1 MPHGMG
7 SESKKGF
14 RLNASAP
21 LAGQPPVASARPIQ
35 QLILLEP
42 ADCWGQKIIGQ
53 HTIALARPIATA
65 YRDRAMDSRPT
76 SDSAELLWDY
86 IQTLDSEQKTIR
98 EVNNSALLL
107 AVETVLSLLKT
118 SLREILKAARQY
130 KPHLPVDKTI
140 VKLLKA
146 PHQIP
151 TRGTFLRLFR
161 EVPHQ
166 ALLKNLKD
174 QGEDGYTWIV
184 GDGWYSLF
192 ASPMF
197 NHQVARD
204 FWISFVQE
212 AKILNAVEMRS
223 AEGLLSQLHA
233 YATAPVVERFGCA
246 TVRKLLSARLRE
258 VQDEDTARNDAL
270 LQHALVAD
278 KFAVLLR
285 ILAWLVAD
293 RVVDIWEM
301 VEQEGMQDI
310 LPFDSL
316 LPAYDPATDQWSN
329 PTTRALEQLA
339 KRAGWQ
345 QKERAITFLGKLW
358 SKHTPDDKTEPS
370 SRMRL
375 LRNWEQR
382 KKGRPQFETLRSLA
396 HAVTV
401 KQALLAGDSPEGR
414 ESDTWLQAAILRIGE
429 TLSEIL
435 HRLNGLGIEERHIR
449 GIMDTYREEY
459 RFARA
464 ALGKPMSSS

>member
-1 MPHGMG
+1 
-7 SESKKGF
+7 
-14 RLNASAP
+14 
-21 LAGQPPVASARPIQ
+21 
-35 QLILLEP
+35 
-42 ADCWGQKIIGQ
+42 
-53 HTIALARPIATA
+53 
-65 YRDRAMDSRPT
+65 MDSRPM
-76 SDSAELLWDY
+76 SESAELLWDY
-86 IQTLDSEQKTIR
+86 VQTLDSEQKTIR
-98 EVNNSALLL
+98 AVNNSALLPP
-107 AVETVLSLLKT
+107 VETVLSLLKT

-174 QGEDGYTWIV
+174 QGEDGYTWMV

-204 FWISFVQE
+204 FWVSFVQE
-212 AKILNAVEMRS
+212 AKVLNAVELHS
-223 AEGLLSQLHA
+223 DKGLLTQLHA
-233 YATAPVVERFGCA
+233 YAKAPLVNRFGCPTVRDLLIARLNEIDDDAASEDAIVLHA
-246 TVRKLLSARLRE
+246 TV
-258 VQDEDTARNDAL
+258 
-270 LQHALVAD
+270 AD
-278 KFAVLLR
+278 RFGVLLR

-301 VEQEGMQDI
+301 VEREGMQDI

-339 KRAGWQ
+339 KRAGLQ
-345 QKERAITFLGKLW
+345 QKQRAITFLGKLW
-358 SKHTPDDKTEPS
+358 SRHCPDETEPS
-370 SRMRL
+370 SRIRL

-382 KKGRPQFETLRSLA
+382 KNGRPQFVTLRSLA

-401 KQALLAGDSPEGR
+401 KQALLAGESPEGR
-414 ESDTWLQAAILRIGE
+414 DYDTWMQAAILRIGE